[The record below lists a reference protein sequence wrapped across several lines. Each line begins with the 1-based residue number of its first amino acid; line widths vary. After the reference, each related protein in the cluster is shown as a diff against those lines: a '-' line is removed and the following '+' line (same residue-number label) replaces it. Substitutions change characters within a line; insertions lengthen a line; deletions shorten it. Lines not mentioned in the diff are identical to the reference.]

1 MYLVYTDETGTN
13 FSQNA
18 SPWLLYGGLVVHES
32 KVNILEAQLQNMIA
46 RFLKLDDV
54 KRVELHTSEIFNIIF
69 NPNFQCK
76 KRKRKD
82 QENCEQLIERFQGV
96 SVDAFIQF
104 SDELIQFLIKMDV
117 PLIVSIINKNDPVH
131 EEHFINR
138 EVSALAYAF
147 KLFLSVLDN
156 LLAKKNEMGLLVA
169 DDFSN
174 QIKADIKSLP
184 LYERLSDTNIQK
196 YKELVFLR
204 VLHESLDWKNTSY
217 EFKDTVAPMKYE
229 FESKNL
235 FLIDNI
241 NYTNSKDS
249 ILNQVSDF
257 LLYILRKIL
266 EIDSS
271 NDREI
276 ISFREKLK
284 SSIRFS
290 ESSSTLLSAK
300 LSPDRDT
307 LFTSCALG
315 CESPF
320 YVNEKVINEGGTG
333 KTTAALTTA
342 TPDP

>member
-13 FSQNA
+13 FSPNA

-32 KVNILEAQLQNMIA
+32 KVNILEAQLQSMIA

-69 NPNFQCK
+69 NPNFQCQ

-82 QENCEQLIERFQGV
+82 QENCEQLIEKFQGV

-104 SDELIQFLIKMDV
+104 SDELIRFLVKMDV
-117 PLIVSIINKNDPVH
+117 PLIVSIINKTDPLH
-131 EEHFINR
+131 EKHSIN
-138 EVSALAYAF
+138 EKVSALAYAF
-147 KLFLSVLDN
+147 KLFLTALDN
-156 LLAKKNEMGLLVA
+156 FLAKNNQMGLLVA

-204 VLHESLDWKNTSY
+204 VLHESLDWKNTGY
-217 EFKDTVAPMKYE
+217 DFKDPVAPMKYE

-266 EIDSS
+266 ETRDSK
-271 NDREI
+271 NKEI
-276 ISFREKLK
+276 IVLREKIK
-284 SSIRFS
+284 GSILFS
-290 ESSSTLLSAK
+290 EEKSTLLSVK
-300 LSPDRDT
+300 LTQDKDT
-307 LFTSCALG
+307 GWVSSF
-315 CESPF
+315 F
-320 YVNEKVINEGGTG
+320 MNK
-333 KTTAALTTA
+333 
-342 TPDP
+342 